1 MALTDKLTAIAD
13 AIRGKTGKTDGL
25 TLDAMPGEIAGIQT
39 GGGGGSNVQVFTGE
53 YTHVGSGAAGAY
65 QLRFTHNFGEIKPFA
80 FYMEAIGDE
89 FPNDGDNT
97 IHQLYIFVPKV
108 EAGNTITVNGTAY
121 TMRIPR
127 TAFASI
133 YMNGNGGDTSFGT
146 LNIVDAPGSS
156 GNYRVDMWE
165 NGFMCG
171 LYRNLSKTATY
182 RYTLLWGLEL

>member
-25 TLDAMPGEIAGIQT
+25 TLEQMPGEIAGIQADS
-39 GGGGGSNVQVFTGE
+39 SNIQVFTGE
-53 YTHVGSGAAGAY
+53 YTHAGSGAAGVW

-89 FPNDGDNT
+89 FPNDGDKT

-108 EAGNTITVNGTAY
+108 EAGKTITVNGNAY
-121 TMRIPR
+121 TMRIPK
-127 TAFASI
+127 TAFADI
-133 YMNGNGGDTSFGT
+133 YMNGMGGNNAFNT
-146 LNIVDAPGSS
+146 LNIVDSPGSS
-156 GNYRVDMWE
+156 ENYIVDMWKD
-165 NGFMCG
+165 GFMVG
-171 LYRNLSKTATY
+171 LYLGLSKTATY